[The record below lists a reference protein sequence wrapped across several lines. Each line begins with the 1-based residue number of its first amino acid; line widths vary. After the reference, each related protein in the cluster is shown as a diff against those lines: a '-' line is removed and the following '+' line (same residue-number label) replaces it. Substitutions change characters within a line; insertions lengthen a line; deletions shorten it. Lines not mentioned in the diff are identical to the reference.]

1 MQVSVVTH
9 GLANILAA
17 LFAKGFGVSPKDQ
30 EDDTSLDMTKAA
42 SGTGM
47 GEGAGVKDVSDQ
59 INDEDQLLGA
69 SEKVCYCIKLEFPH
83 PLLTFNCEKLY

>member
-9 GLANILAA
+9 GLASILAA
-17 LFAKGFGVSPKDQ
+17 LFAKGFGVSSKDQ
-30 EDDTSLDMTKAA
+30 EDPSDDMTQDA

-59 INDEDQLLGA
+59 LNDEDQLLGA
-69 SEKVCYCIKLEFPH
+69 SEKVCYPINLDFQRTY
-83 PLLTFNCEKLY
+83 LLLCF